1 MQVTAKNI
9 FKLPDGKHA
18 VAPNLNL
25 VVRGSSRSF
34 VFRYMVDGKR
44 KEKSLGPASKLTITQ
59 AKDMAERFRVGLAD
73 GVAPVTPKEELKA
86 DLKAL
91 EEPTFEKYALTTIEK
106 IASVR
111 MWRNAKHKAQWFS
124 TVQTYAIPVIGQ
136 KKLSEIKKADVL
148 AVLQPLWHVKNE
160 TASRLRGRL
169 ENILSYAVSDG
180 LMEYNPALWRGNLD
194 RDLPPPA
201 KVQKIE
207 HHEAMPLEELQ
218 EKISCFYP
226 ATSRTRQVILFT
238 ILTAS
243 RVGESVPAR
252 WDEIDWEN
260 KIWSVPPE
268 RRKDQKPYPHRVPLS
283 DQVVELLKSI
293 ERKGEAVFCF
303 DADNLGSRYSLSHL
317 LKRMTGTKA
326 TMHGFRSTFRDW
338 AAENGVPD
346 VVAEK
351 CLMHTTGNAVVQAYQ
366 RSDLLEQR
374 RSVMQAW
381 ADAVFENAG
390 ARK

>member
-1 MQVTAKNI
+1 MAKVTAKNI
-9 FKLPDGKHA
+9 FSLPDGRHT
-18 VAPNLNL
+18 VAPNLML
-25 VVRGSSRSF
+25 RVRGNSRTY
-34 VFRYMVDGKR
+34 VLRYCVGGKR
-44 KEKSLGPASKLTITQ
+44 RDKNLGSANDLTISEARAQ
-59 AKDMAERFRVGLAD
+59 AEKFRASLQD
-73 GVAPVTPKEELKA
+73 GVVPKTVKEELVEEFKVT
-86 DLKAL
+86 
-91 EEPTFEKYALTTIEK
+91 EEPTFEEYALTTIEK

-111 MWRNAKHKAQWFS
+111 LWRNAKHKAQWFS
-124 TVQTYAIPVIGQ
+124 TVRTYAVPIIGQ
-136 KKLSEIKKADVL
+136 KKLSEIGRNEVL
-148 AVLQPLWHVKNE
+148 SVLSPLWHVKNE

-169 ENILSYAVSDG
+169 ENIFSYAVSDG
-180 LMEYNPALWRGNLD
+180 LMEFNPALWRGNLD

-201 KVQKIE
+201 KVQKVV

-226 ATSRTRQVILFT
+226 ATSRTCQAILFT

-283 DQVVELLKSI
+283 DQAIELLKSI

-351 CLMHTTGNAVVQAYQ
+351 CLMHATGNAVVQAYQ

-381 ADAVFENAG
+381 ADAVFAL
-390 ARK
+390 A

>member
-18 VAPNLNL
+18 VAPNLML

-34 VFRYMVDGKR
+34 VFRYMVAGKR

-73 GVAPVTPKEELKA
+73 GVAPVTPKEELK
-86 DLKAL
+86 DEIKAQ
-91 EEPTFEKYALTTIEK
+91 EEPTFEKYAIETIER

-111 MWRNAKHKAQWFS
+111 MWKNTKHRAQWFS
-124 TVQTYAIPVIGQ
+124 TVQTYAIPVIGK
-136 KKLSEIKKADVL
+136 KKLSEIKKADIL
-148 AVLQPLWHVKNE
+148 TVLQPLWTTKNE

-180 LMEYNPALWRGNLD
+180 LMDFNPALWRGNLD
-194 RDLPPPA
+194 RELPPPS
-201 KVQKIE
+201 KVQVVE
-207 HHEAMPLEELQ
+207 HHEAMPLEDLQ
-218 EKISCFYP
+218 KNIGKLFP
-226 ATSRTRQVILFT
+226 ATSRTRQAILFT

-283 DQVVELLKSI
+283 KQAIALLKSI
-293 ERKGEAVFCF
+293 EPKGEEIFCF
-303 DADNLGSRYSLSHL
+303 VPDNLGSRYSLAVL

-351 CLMHTTGNAVVQAYQ
+351 CLMHATGSAVVQAYQ

-374 RSVMQAW
+374 REVMQAW
-381 ADAVFENAG
+381 ADAVFA
-390 ARK
+390 KM